1 MKKLILAAALV
12 APFAVPALAQV
23 SDVSGGAGASGAVY
37 SSQAP
42 REFTARNLIETRQ
55 SSQAPVRADRNTVP
69 ASSAV
74 GGN

>member
-1 MKKLILAAALV
+1 MKKLILATALL
-12 APFAVPALAQV
+12 APLAVPAFAQV
-23 SDVSGGAGASGAVY
+23 GDVGGGAGNSGAVY

-55 SSQAPVRADRNTVP
+55 SFQAPARGDRNTVP
-69 ASSAV
+69 SSSAV

>member
-12 APFAVPALAQV
+12 APLAGPALAQV
-23 SDVSGGAGASGAVY
+23 SDVGGGAGNSGAVY

-55 SSQAPVRADRNTVP
+55 SSQDPVRADRNTVP
-69 ASSAV
+69 SSSAI